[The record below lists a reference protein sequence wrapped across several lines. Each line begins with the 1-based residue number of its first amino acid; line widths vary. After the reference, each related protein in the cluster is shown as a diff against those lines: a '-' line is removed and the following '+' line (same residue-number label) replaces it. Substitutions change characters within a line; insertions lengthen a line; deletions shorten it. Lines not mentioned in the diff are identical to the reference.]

1 MGMFVHILSSRCY
14 DMDLVL
20 SKEVITIG
28 IILVVLI
35 VGYISIVA
43 KPELKGRYNHTF
55 LIDQLRVGDE
65 VVLISGLYGIVNDID
80 RDAKTV
86 DIDCEGVYFKYD
98 LGAVVRLVKAVEDRT
113 IEQVDTADGVQ

>member
-1 MGMFVHILSSRCY
+1 MG
-14 DMDLVL
+14 LVL

-35 VGYISIVA
+35 VGYIVIVA

-98 LGAVVRLVKAVEDRT
+98 LGAVVRLVKAVEDRN
-113 IEQVDTADGVQ
+113 INQGDTADGTQ